1 MMTIH
6 TNHQSATTTILAN
19 LSRYLRERF
28 HEADCTTRATS
39 LIVDLSAS
47 RSQFRDVDT
56 TASAIRVSPSKI
68 LAAIID
74 RLDIILRRRDDIAIT
89 ICNLGISY
97 ASITQDT
104 TAGKEFLL
112 NNQILDILITA
123 TDSSKPFIKGFVIM
137 LVFIMPNI
145 NSKFIRF
152 TKPLF
157 YCHQLIPPNLK
168 VLICSTRAESPSI
181 FMTEIVY
188 SLKF

>member
-1 MMTIH
+1 MMAID
-6 TNHQSATTTILAN
+6 TNHQSTTTTILAN
-19 LSRYLRERF
+19 LSRYLRECL

-39 LIVDLSAS
+39 LIMDLSAS
-47 RSQFRDVDT
+47 RSQLRDVDT
-56 TASAIRVSPSKI
+56 ATSAIRVSPSKI

-74 RLDIILRRRDDIAIT
+74 RFDIILRWRDYIAIT
-89 ICNLGISY
+89 ICNLRISY
-97 ASITQDT
+97 TSVTQDT

-123 TDSSKPFIKGFVIM
+123 TDSFQPFIKGFVIM

-152 TKPLF
+152 AKPLF
-157 YCHQLIPPNLK
+157 YCHQLHPPCATK
-168 VLICSTRAESPSI
+168 SASV
-181 FMTEIVY
+181 FVTEMVY